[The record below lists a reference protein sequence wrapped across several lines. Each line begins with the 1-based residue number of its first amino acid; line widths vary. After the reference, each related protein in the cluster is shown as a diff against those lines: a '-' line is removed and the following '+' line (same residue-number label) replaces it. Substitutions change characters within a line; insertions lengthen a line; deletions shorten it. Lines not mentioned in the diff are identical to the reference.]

1 MPTSLLKLFTVPFCV
16 VPFCAVTFCL
26 MALPAAA
33 ASAGGDWKGE
43 LSSTLLSPL
52 PARPVFDMEVY
63 DDTDQNLAFR
73 RSFLDALARTGY
85 QVRDDAPFTFSF
97 ATSVTWQQK
106 RQKELQTER
115 VRKYPVERDE
125 TSVPLGRETDPAGN
139 PETRMFGDRRTTPPL
154 VAPRISNAEHNRLDI
169 SVTLRDHR
177 SGKVLWTADLALP
190 LLQEDRNRIVRSIIG
205 PIIGA
210 IGRDVSHEPFE
221 VK

>member
-1 MPTSLLKLFTVPFCV
+1 MLKFLLKV
-16 VPFCAVTFCL
+16 VAVAL
-26 MALPAAA
+26 GLLALPAVAA
-33 ASAGGDWKGE
+33 AAGTEWKGE

-52 PARPVFDMEVY
+52 PARPVFDVVIY
-63 DDTDQNLAFR
+63 DDTKENLAFR
-73 RSFLDALARTGY
+73 RTFLDALARAGY
-85 QVRDDAPFTFSF
+85 QVRDDAPYTFSF

-106 RQKELQTER
+106 RQKELQSER

-125 TSVPLGRETDPAGN
+125 TSVPVGRETDPSAN

-154 VAPRISNAEHNRLDI
+154 VAPRISNAEHDRLDI
-169 SVTLRDHR
+169 SVTLRKSG

-210 IGRDVSHEPFE
+210 IGRDVSHAPFE
-221 VK
+221 VR